1 MIESVDEFIRLRT
14 SDLKEEYDRAAHD
27 DAPLDV
33 WWELVRK
40 HPDMKVWVVR
50 NKTVPLEIL
59 DALSSDEDRSVRFAV
74 AMKRKASPE
83 ILERLAR
90 DPEDSVRHAVARNRK
105 TPAHVLKTL
114 VNDAWD
120 TVAAA
125 AKERLASKS

>member
-1 MIESVDEFIRLRT
+1 MIESADEFIRLRT
-14 SDLKEEYDRAAHD
+14 SDLKEEYDRATYD

-33 WWELVRK
+33 WWELIRK
-40 HPDMKVWVVR
+40 HPDMKVWVVH

-59 DALSSDEDRSVRFAV
+59 DALSTDEDGSVRCAV

-90 DPEDSVRHAVARNRK
+90 DPDESVRHAVARNGK
-105 TPAHVLKTL
+105 TPEHILKKL

-120 TVAAA
+120 MVAAV
-125 AKERLASKS
+125 AKERLDDP